1 MQLITGIRT
10 AGKQQAIEV
19 FQRTQRL
26 PCFTSAL
33 HQIQHARRQP
43 RLLPQFYYCFTG
55 PRRQLAGFE
64 NQRIACQ
71 QCRNN
76 MTIG

>member
-1 MQLITGIRT
+1 MQLITSIGT
-10 AGKQQAIEV
+10 AGKQQTIEIV
-19 FQRTQRL
+19 LRAQRL
-26 PCFTSAL
+26 SRIATAL
-33 HQIQHARRQP
+33 HQVQHARRQS
-43 RLLPQFYYCFTG
+43 RLLPQLCHGFTG

-64 NQRIACQ
+64 NQCVACQ

>member
-1 MQLITGIRT
+1 MQLITGIGT
-10 AGKQQAIEV
+10 AGKQQTIEV

-33 HQIQHARRQP
+33 HQVQHARRQS
-43 RLLPQFYYCFTG
+43 RLFPQLCYCFSG

-64 NQRIACQ
+64 NQGIASQ

-76 MTIG
+76 MAIG